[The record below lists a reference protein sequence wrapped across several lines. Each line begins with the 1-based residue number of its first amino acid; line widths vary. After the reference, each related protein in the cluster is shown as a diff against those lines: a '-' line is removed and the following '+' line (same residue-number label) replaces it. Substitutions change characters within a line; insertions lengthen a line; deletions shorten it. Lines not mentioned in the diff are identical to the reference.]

1 MPLSSLLPLPL
12 SSKLLTGRDRLLS
25 GPTTA
30 TGPRFDPPTC
40 DADAEAADSVAVVGL
55 KLAADKVG
63 VVRSEVTVRWVV
75 EGGVPA
81 AD

>member
-1 MPLSSLLPLPL
+1 MKPQKALNPSSLP
-12 SSKLLTGRDRLLS
+12 
-25 GPTTA
+25 
-30 TGPRFDPPTC
+30 
-40 DADAEAADSVAVVGL
+40 ADSVAVVGL